1 MKEQNLQWANRVL
14 LFFILAWFIL
24 NVVQAVFTQI
34 HPDEAYYWLYAQ
46 FLDWGYFD
54 HPPMVALYIKAGD
67 SIFHNPLGLRLVTI
81 ITNTLSIA
89 LLWQLVKP
97 YGQNIKLFILLVS
110 SILLFHVYGFITTPD
125 SPLFFFSILFFYF
138 FRKYQEED
146 KIKWALILA
155 LVISAMLYSKYHAV
169 LVLFFTVLSNL
180 KILKRPSFWL
190 VVACSALFFAPHILW
205 QIQNDYPSL
214 KYHLIDRSSSAYQW
228 WYPVDYTWAQI
239 LLAGPLIGWFFY
251 ASAWQIKSND
261 AFIKTL
267 RFNMYGIFVFFFLS
281 TFKGHVEA
289 HWTLLA
295 FIPLLVLS
303 YISLNN
309 RTNLPKWFKPL
320 ALTNICLI
328 LLVHFVLMVPVLK
341 DNIYVKSYFYEKDWA
356 KAIAKKAIGNY
367 VLFNSGFQDASIYN
381 FYNRTVK
388 GFNYDDREYRKT
400 QFEGWP
406 IEDSLR
412 NKTVYYVSEESKN
425 SALQDTIITDKGTW
439 YGIFLDSVRLYQKV
453 EIKPINMPETVKPGQ
468 HFRVLAKIHNPY
480 QETISFKNAGEK
492 YACILESAYLQDGN
506 IVGVNAIE
514 SNFNGLQIGAK
525 ADTAI
530 ALNVIAPKKTGK
542 YKLIFSIRTAPFKGS
557 RNSNFIPLV
566 VSN

>member
-1 MKEQNLQWANRVL
+1 MKEHNEQSANRIL
-14 LFFILAWFIL
+14 LFFIFAWFIL
-24 NVVQAVFTQI
+24 NVVQAAFTQI

-67 SIFHNPLGLRLVTI
+67 SLFHNPLGLRLVTV

-125 SPLFFFSILFFYF
+125 SPLFFFALLFFYF
-138 FRKYQEED
+138 FKKYQEED

-169 LVLFFTVLSNL
+169 LVLFFTVISNL

-190 VVACSALFFAPHILW
+190 VVACSVLLFVPHILW
-205 QIQNDYPSL
+205 QIKNDYPSL
-214 KYHLIDRSSSAYQW
+214 KYHLIDRSSSTWAW
-228 WYPVDYTWAQI
+228 WYPVDYFWSQV
-239 LLAGPLIGWFFY
+239 LLAGPLIGWFLY
-251 ASAWQIKSND
+251 ILAWQVKNND
-261 AFIKTL
+261 AFIKTM
-267 RFNMYGIFVFFFLS
+267 RFNMYGIFAFFFVS

-295 FIPLLVLS
+295 YVPLLFLS
-303 YISLNN
+303 YVSLNSK
-309 RTNLPKWFKPL
+309 TEQPKWFKPL
-320 ALTNICLI
+320 ALTNIGLI
-328 LLVHFVLMVPVLK
+328 LLLHVILIVPILK
-341 DNIYVKSYFYEKDWA
+341 DNSYVKPYFYEKDWA
-356 KAIAKKAIGNY
+356 KAISEKAKDNY
-367 VLFNSGFQDASIYN
+367 VVFSSGFQDASIYN

-388 GFNYDDREYRKT
+388 GFNYDTRAYRKT

-412 NKTVYYVSEESKN
+412 NKKVYYVRDSSLN
-425 SALQDTIITDKGTW
+425 TTYQDTIKTEKGIW
-439 YGIFLDSVRLYQKV
+439 YGTFLDSVRLYQKV
-453 EIKPINMPETVKPGQ
+453 EITPINMPQTVKSGQ
-468 HFRVLAKIHNPY
+468 YFKATVKIHNPY
-480 QETISFKNAGEK
+480 QESISFKNTGEK
-492 YACILESAYLQDGN
+492 YTCILESAYLQNGD
-506 IVGVNAIE
+506 IMSVNTIK
-514 SNFNGLQIGAK
+514 SDFNSLQISAK
-525 ADTAI
+525 ADATI
-530 ALNVIAPKKTGK
+530 ALNIIAPKIPGK
-542 YKLIFSIRTAPFKGS
+542 YKLIFSIRTAAFKGS